1 MTYLQQLT
9 EVNQE
14 LNKLGK
20 EIQDKLTELYIL
32 KGKREEKIAEHNKL
46 AEQKPQRDLATMID
60 EVLGE
65 YHAGEFELKKHFR
78 KLGYRV
84 DDVSNNPAYWSKD
97 IDLILEDNV
106 GIEVKWDQL
115 IATTGNMFIET
126 VSDIESNKDGWY
138 KFCEA
143 DFLFYGDA
151 ENKLYY
157 VFRFSELKQW
167 VEAHKEEYKVATA
180 ADYSRDGIK
189 KYSKGYLVPVES
201 VKHLCFIER
210 L

>member
-1 MTYLQQLT
+1 MKTLA
-9 EVNQE
+9 EVNKELYELGQNLQE
-14 LNKLGK
+14 LRTQL
-20 EIQDKLTELYIL
+20 EINIA
-32 KGKREEKIAEHNKL
+32 KRNQLIEEHNQL
-46 AEQKPQRDLATMID
+46 AEQRDLATMID
-60 EVLGE
+60 EILGE

-97 IDLILEDNV
+97 VDLILEDNID
-106 GIEVKWDQL
+106 IEVKWDQL

-126 VSDIESNKDGWY
+126 VSNIESNKDGWY

-157 VFRFSELKQW
+157 VFRFSELKEW

-180 ADYSRDGIK
+180 ADYGRDGIK